1 MIGRRMV
8 VLQGVAA
15 LALGAAG
22 GVLQAIPARAEGQ
35 GLVFDPE
42 AYETLSTTVETSRG
56 TVAVRYRFW
65 RAIPY
70 VARPVAP
77 QYQVLNV
84 SVPVEIDGVAVDASA
99 GPILLANAVGG
110 YMPSDVSAAKG
121 VDESMAGPPPGMMPP
136 GMMPPGMAAPSGSAL
151 MLARGKRVSNAKLA
165 LAAGLV
171 VVEPGARG
179 RTLTD
184 AAGHYIGTA
193 PAVIVDLKAAVRFI
207 RANAGRI
214 PGNVERIV
222 SSGTSAGG
230 AVSALLGASGDSP
243 LYAPMLAELG
253 AAEAS
258 DAIFATGAW
267 CPITDLEHADAAY
280 EWCWGPNPV
289 TGAGAV
295 DPALSAD
302 LAAAFAPYQDG
313 LGLDAPDGS
322 GPLTAAAFPDYL
334 LRAHL
339 VPQAT
344 AHLAALSETDRQAYL
359 AAHPHI
365 GWQDG
370 RALFDWP
377 GFIAHV
383 GTRKKSLP
391 AFDGF
396 VLETGENNLFGL
408 GLEKARHF
416 TAFAAAQTGTTLAA
430 DIPEKLRLMNPM
442 GFLLEAHPGRSRHWW
457 LRTGTSD
464 TDTSLSILANLA
476 AAAAQTGDAVD
487 LRYYWNAGHGANEDA
502 EGFIDWIK
510 AISA

>member
-8 VLQGVAA
+8 LQGGAA
-15 LALGAAG
+15 LAFGAVG
-22 GVLQAIPARAEGQ
+22 GVSLAIPARAEGQ
-35 GLVFDPE
+35 ALVFDPE

-84 SVPVEIDGVAVDASA
+84 SVPVEIDGVAVDATA
-99 GPILLANAVGG
+99 APILLANAVGG

-151 MLARGKRVSNAKLA
+151 MLAAGKRVSNAKLA

-258 DAIFATGAW
+258 DAIFAAGAW

-295 DPALSAD
+295 DPALSTA

-322 GPLTAAAFPDYL
+322 GPLTAAAFPDHL

-339 VPQAT
+339 LPQAT
-344 AHLAALSETDRQAYL
+344 AYLAALSAPDRQAYL
-359 AAHPHI
+359 AAHRHLS
-365 GWQDG
+365 WQDG
-370 RALFDWP
+370 RAVLDWA

-383 GTRKKSLP
+383 GTRKKTLP

-396 VLETGENNLFGL
+396 DLATGENNLFGL
-408 GLEKARHF
+408 GTEKARHF
-416 TAFAAAQTGTTLAA
+416 TAFAAAQTGTALAA
-430 DIPEKLRLMNPM
+430 DIPGKLRLMNPM
-442 GFLLEAHPGRSRHWW
+442 GFLLSAHPGRSRHWW
-457 LRTGTSD
+457 LRTGTAD
-464 TDTSLSILANLA
+464 TDTSLTILANLGA
-476 AAAAQTGDAVD
+476 AAARAGDTVD
-487 LRYYWNAGHGANEDA
+487 LRYYWDAGHGANEDA
-502 EGFIDWIK
+502 EAFIDWIK

>member
-1 MIGRRMV
+1 MIGRRMM
-8 VLQGVAA
+8 LQGVAA
-15 LALGAAG
+15 LALGVAG
-22 GVLQAIPARAEGQ
+22 GVLRAGPAQAEAQA
-35 GLVFDPE
+35 LVFDPE

-65 RAIPY
+65 HAIPY

-84 SVPVEIDGVAVDASA
+84 SVPIEIDGVTVDATA
-99 GPILLANAVGG
+99 APILLANAVGG

-121 VDESMAGPPPGMMPP
+121 VGEGGMMGPPPDMAPP
-136 GMMPPGMAAPSGSAL
+136 AGPPPGMAAPSGSAL
-151 MLARGKRVSNAKLA
+151 MLAAGKRVSNAKLA

-207 RANAGRI
+207 RANAGRL

-258 DAIFATGAW
+258 DAIFAAGAW

-295 DPALSAD
+295 DPALSAE
-302 LAAAFAPYQDG
+302 LAAAFAPYQDS
-313 LGLDAPDGS
+313 LGFDAPDGS
-322 GPLTAAAFPDYL
+322 GPLTAEAFPDYL

-359 AAHPHI
+359 AAHPHLS
-365 GWQDG
+365 WQDG
-370 RALFDWP
+370 RAVLDWA

-383 GTRKKSLP
+383 GTRKKMLP

-396 VLETGENNLFGL
+396 DLETGENNLFGL
-408 GLEKARHF
+408 GTEKARHF
-416 TAFAAAQTGTTLAA
+416 TAFAAAQTGTALDA
-430 DIPEKLRLMNPM
+430 DIAEKLRLMNPM
-442 GFLLEAHPGRSRHWW
+442 GFLLSAHPGRSRHWW
-457 LRTGTSD
+457 LRTGTAD
-464 TDTSLSILANLA
+464 TDTSLTILANLGA
-476 AAAAQTGDAVD
+476 AAARAGDTVD
-487 LRYYWNAGHGANEDA
+487 LRYYWDAGHGANEDA
-502 EGFIDWIK
+502 ETFIDWIK
-510 AISA
+510 TISA